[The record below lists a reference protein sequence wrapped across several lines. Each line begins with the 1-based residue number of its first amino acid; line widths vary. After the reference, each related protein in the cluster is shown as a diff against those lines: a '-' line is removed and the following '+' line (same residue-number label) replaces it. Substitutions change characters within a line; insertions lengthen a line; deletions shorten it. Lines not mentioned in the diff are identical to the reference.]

1 MGSVV
6 NGERWIADRLKFL
19 RGRLAEGP
27 PAEERAAIEAEI
39 ERLSAERGI
48 TVAGVRVPR
57 FLGRILRRR

>member
-6 NGERWIADRLKFL
+6 NGEGWIGERLKFL
-19 RGRLAEGP
+19 RGRLAEDP
-27 PAEERAAIEAEI
+27 PAEERAVIEAEI
-39 ERLSAERGI
+39 ERLDAERGI